1 MIESQCDML
10 RTMIKDDERK
20 IKKEPHRRPMEL
32 PSRNIKI
39 EISTF
44 DKECD
49 VMRVTQMSEL

>member
-1 MIESQCDML
+1 
-10 RTMIKDDERK
+10 
-20 IKKEPHRRPMEL
+20 MEL